1 MTTNHRTPPPLPTPL
16 CALFDAQVALLGA
29 GVLQAHDEA
38 GVRAHLAECAYCR
51 AQLREYERVS
61 KTLRNLVRADAD
73 WAAGEGSPPIVHV
86 DPQRPAS
93 DGVTRITLD
102 EIMRASQAKPESS
115 GVQAPGRSSFPPSQ
129 SRSGWVSTSPR
140 RLGAP
145 LGALAA
151 VLVLAVLAASLFG
164 VVHFPRGPAGTS
176 SPTPTPRVPYSPYSA
191 AAPGLPCQPASGH
204 WSGDSGQCLSNPPG
218 TRLVSHGQLLAVMRW
233 DATSYHF
240 PDSFRVSV
248 QVTLETANT
257 AATLEIDNKDVPL
270 SHLITCDATTCSAD
284 PVAGRPPLGTCRCAK
299 AGPQTLAITVHG
311 SEVRF
316 FVGNTLL
323 GRYTEPSAVQVN
335 SIGLGVTVNS
345 ASAQGAQ
352 AVFANF
358 AVVAD

>member
-1 MTTNHRTPPPLPTPL
+1 MNTNHRTPPPLPTPL

-38 GVRAHLAECAYCR
+38 GVHVHLAECAYCQAR
-51 AQLREYERVS
+51 LREYERVS
-61 KTLRNLVRADAD
+61 EALRILVHADAD
-73 WAAGEGSPPIVHV
+73 SAAGEGSPPTVHV
-86 DPQRPAS
+86 DPQRPAA
-93 DGVTRITLD
+93 DRGAHMTLD
-102 EIMRASQAKPESS
+102 EIMRASQARPESS
-115 GVQAPGRSSFPPSQ
+115 SAQAPGRSSFPPS
-129 SRSGWVSTSPR
+129 RPRPGRLSTPPR
-140 RLGAP
+140 RLRAP
-145 LGALAA
+145 LGAIAA

-164 VVHFPRGPAGTS
+164 VVHFPYGPAGMS
-176 SPTPTPRVPYSPYSA
+176 SPTPTPRVPSSPYAA

-204 WSGDSGQCLSNPPG
+204 WSGDHGQCLSNPPR
-218 TRLVSHGQLLAVMRW
+218 TRLVSQGQLLAVMRW

-257 AATLEIDNKDVPL
+257 AATLEIDNRDTPL
-270 SHLITCDATTCSAD
+270 SHRITCDATTCSAD
-284 PVAGRPPLGTCRCAK
+284 PVAGRPPLGSCHCAK

-311 SEVRF
+311 SEVSF

-335 SIGLGVTVNS
+335 SIGLSVTVNS

-352 AVFANF
+352 AVLANF